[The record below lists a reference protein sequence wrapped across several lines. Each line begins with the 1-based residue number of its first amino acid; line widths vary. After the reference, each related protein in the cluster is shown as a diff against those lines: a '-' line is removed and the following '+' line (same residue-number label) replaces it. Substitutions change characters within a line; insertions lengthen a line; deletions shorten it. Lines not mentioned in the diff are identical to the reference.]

1 MKRVTLFLILSFSHF
16 LLLPSFAQQQVDMSH
31 IDAAMRKLSM
41 ATVLTNLY
49 YVDSV
54 SIDRQVE
61 DAINGILSKLDPHS
75 QYSNAKDT
83 KRMNE
88 SLEGSFEGIG
98 VQFNILEDTLIV
110 IQPVSKG
117 PSEKVGILAG
127 DRIVSVNDTA
137 IAGVKMSREEI
148 MSRLRGPKGPAPT
161 CSTAASSRRA
171 L

>member
-1 MKRVTLFLILSFSHF
+1 MRRIRISLILCFSLFTH
-16 LLLPSFAQQQVDMSH
+16 LLVNAQRTDF
-31 IDAAMRKLSM
+31 DNAMRKLNM
-41 ATVLTNLY
+41 AAVLTNMY

-61 DAINGILSKLDPHS
+61 DAINGMLSKLDPHS

-98 VQFNILEDTLIV
+98 VQFNILEDTLFV

-117 PSEKVGILAG
+117 HIG
-127 DRIVSVNDTA
+127 R
-137 IAGVKMSREEI
+137 
-148 MSRLRGPKGPAPT
+148 
-161 CSTAASSRRA
+161 
-171 L
+171 